1 MERCKGDNGGLISI
15 IALILGVQIIFASF
29 ASRERDYRMEE
40 KIDSLTIT
48 LDSIQNK
55 LDSININKHIR

>member
-1 MERCKGDNGGLISI
+1 MERCKGNNGLLISFM
-15 IALILGVQIIFASF
+15 ALMLGFQIMSASF
-29 ASRERDYRMEE
+29 ASRERDNRVEE

-55 LDSININKHIR
+55 LDSFNKQIK

>member
-1 MERCKGDNGGLISI
+1 MERCKGDNSGLISI
-15 IALILGVQIIFASF
+15 MALILCIQIMFASF
-29 ASRERDYRMEE
+29 SSRERDNRMEE

-48 LDSIQNK
+48 IDSIQNK

>member
-1 MERCKGDNGGLISI
+1 MERCKGDNWGLISI
-15 IALILGVQIIFASF
+15 TAMLLGIQIMLASF

-48 LDSIQNK
+48 LDSIKNK
-55 LDSININKHIR
+55 LDSININNKIR

>member
-1 MERCKGDNGGLISI
+1 M
-15 IALILGVQIIFASF
+15 ALILGVQIIFASF

>member
-15 IALILGVQIIFASF
+15 MAILLAFQIMSVDSE
-29 ASRERDYRMEE
+29 SRERDYRMEE

>member
-1 MERCKGDNGGLISI
+1 METCKGNNGVLISF
-15 IALILGVQIIFASF
+15 LTLMLGIQIMSASF

-55 LDSININKHIR
+55 LDSITINKQIR

>member
-1 MERCKGDNGGLISI
+1 MERCKGDNSGLISI
-15 IALILGVQIIFASF
+15 MAVLLGIQIMSASF
-29 ASRERDYRMEE
+29 ASRERDNRMEE

-55 LDSININKHIR
+55 LDSINLNNKIK

>member
-15 IALILGVQIIFASF
+15 MALLLGIQIMFASF
-29 ASRERDYRMEE
+29 SSRERDNRMEE

>member
-1 MERCKGDNGGLISI
+1 MEKCKGDNGGLISI
-15 IALILGVQIIFASF
+15 MAILLAFQIMSADSE
-29 ASRERDYRMEE
+29 SCERDYRMEE

-55 LDSININKHIR
+55 LDSINLNNKIR

>member
-1 MERCKGDNGGLISI
+1 MERCKGDNSGLISI
-15 IALILGVQIIFASF
+15 MALLLGIQIMFASF
-29 ASRERDYRMEE
+29 ESRERDHRMEE

-55 LDSININKHIR
+55 LDSININKQIR

>member
-1 MERCKGDNGGLISI
+1 MERCKGDNSGLISI
-15 IALILGVQIIFASF
+15 MALLLGCQIMFASF
-29 ASRERDYRMEE
+29 SSRERDNCMEK

-55 LDSININKHIR
+55 LDSININNSLR

>member
-1 MERCKGDNGGLISI
+1 METCKGDNGGLIAI
-15 IALILGVQIIFASF
+15 MALLLAFQIMSVCFDI
-29 ASRERDYRMEE
+29 RERDNRMEE

-55 LDSININKHIR
+55 LDSININNSLR

>member
-1 MERCKGDNGGLISI
+1 METCKGDNGGLIAI
-15 IALILGVQIIFASF
+15 MATLLAFQIMSAYFDI
-29 ASRERDYRMEE
+29 RERDNRMEE

-55 LDSININKHIR
+55 LDSININNSLR

>member
-1 MERCKGDNGGLISI
+1 METCKGNNGILISFM
-15 IALILGVQIIFASF
+15 ALMLGIQIMSASF
-29 ASRERDYRMEE
+29 ASRERDYRIEE

-55 LDSININKHIR
+55 LDSINLNNKII

>member
-1 MERCKGDNGGLISI
+1 METCKGDNGGLIAI
-15 IALILGVQIIFASF
+15 MAILLAFQIMSAYFDI
-29 ASRERDYRMEE
+29 RERDNRMEE

-55 LDSININKHIR
+55 LDSITINKQIR

>member
-1 MERCKGDNGGLISI
+1 MERCKGDNSGLISI
-15 IALILGVQIIFASF
+15 MAFLLGIQIMFASF
-29 ASRERDYRMEE
+29 ASRERDNRMEE

-55 LDSININKHIR
+55 LDSLNINKHIR

>member
-1 MERCKGDNGGLISI
+1 MERCKGDNSGLISI
-15 IALILGVQIIFASF
+15 MALILGVQIIFASF

>member
-1 MERCKGDNGGLISI
+1 METCKGDNGGLIAI
-15 IALILGVQIIFASF
+15 MAILLAFQIMSAYFDI
-29 ASRERDYRMEE
+29 RERDNRMEE

-55 LDSININKHIR
+55 LDSININNSLR

>member
-1 MERCKGDNGGLISI
+1 MEKCKGDNGGLISI
-15 IALILGVQIIFASF
+15 MAILLAFQIMSASF

>member
-1 MERCKGDNGGLISI
+1 MERCKGDNSGLISI
-15 IALILGVQIIFASF
+15 MALILCIQIMFASF
-29 ASRERDYRMEE
+29 SSRERDNRMEE

-55 LDSININKHIR
+55 LDSININNSLR

>member
-15 IALILGVQIIFASF
+15 MALLLCIQIMSASF
-29 ASRERDYRMEE
+29 ASSERDNCMEE
-40 KIDSLTIT
+40 KINSLTIT

-55 LDSININKHIR
+55 LDSININKQIR

>member
-1 MERCKGDNGGLISI
+1 MERCKGDNNGLISI
-15 IALILGVQIIFASF
+15 MAALLLGQIMFASF
-29 ASRERDYRMEE
+29 ASRERDYRVEE

>member
-15 IALILGVQIIFASF
+15 MALILGVQIIFASF